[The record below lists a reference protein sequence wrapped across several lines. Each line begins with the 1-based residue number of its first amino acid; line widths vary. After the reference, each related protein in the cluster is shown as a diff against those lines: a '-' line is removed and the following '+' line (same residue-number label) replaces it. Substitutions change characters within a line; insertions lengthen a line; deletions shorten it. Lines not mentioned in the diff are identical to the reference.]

1 MRGTFPVDSRQLDAP
16 STSSLMTTFY
26 IDQAVSVVS
35 NIFKAVEGETT
46 QAVDDGRASILL
58 DVLGDMRVSIDYCV
72 SPISMVGLLA
82 DGSEPVTQKNITYCA
97 YRLRNNTFF
106 KELTACYLSCL

>member
-1 MRGTFPVDSRQLDAP
+1 
-16 STSSLMTTFY
+16 MTTFY

-58 DVLGDMRVSIDYCV
+58 DVLGDMRVSIDY
-72 SPISMVGLLA
+72 
-82 DGSEPVTQKNITYCA
+82 
-97 YRLRNNTFF
+97 
-106 KELTACYLSCL
+106 